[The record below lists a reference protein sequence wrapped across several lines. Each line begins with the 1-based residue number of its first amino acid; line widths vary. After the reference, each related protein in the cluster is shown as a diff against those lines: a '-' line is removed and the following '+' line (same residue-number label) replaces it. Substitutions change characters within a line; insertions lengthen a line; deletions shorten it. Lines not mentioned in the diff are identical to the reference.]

1 MTIKELK
8 KLKRKLP
15 RGWREELRNRLPNH
29 SASAIHHVMHG
40 SYNNDEII
48 DCAIKLAEEYK
59 ASLLAREERLK
70 SL

>member
-1 MTIKELK
+1 
-8 KLKRKLP
+8 
-15 RGWREELRNRLPNH
+15 
-29 SASAIHHVMHG
+29 MHG

-59 ASLLAREERLK
+59 ASLKFREERLK